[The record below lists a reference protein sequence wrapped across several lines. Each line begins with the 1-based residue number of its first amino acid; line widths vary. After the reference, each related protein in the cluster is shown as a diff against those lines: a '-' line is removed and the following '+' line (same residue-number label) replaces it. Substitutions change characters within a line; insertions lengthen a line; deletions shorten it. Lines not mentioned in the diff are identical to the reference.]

1 MGAIISYSLVTS
13 VLLAAL
19 YMTYKWL
26 FAGEQQTRYNRAV
39 LWSIYLLAF
48 TAVPITNFIAEAVAP
63 SPATGQH
70 LEVGQLTAVIADD
83 TALPDLKWIAV
94 VWMAGAALA
103 TFLTLITAL
112 RLIRIIHSGRRIR
125 HDGYTVVLTDD
136 TSTAPFSWYRYM
148 VMSANDYAEGTSLI
162 VRHELA
168 HIRHR
173 HWCDLLAGQLVA
185 IFQWYNPAAWLMRE
199 EMKAL
204 HEYQADAAVLR
215 SGADARAYQLLLI
228 KKAVGARFPSLAN
241 SLNHSKLK
249 KRITMMYKT
258 KSSSRRRLLRSAA
271 LAPALIAAVAIFQV
285 PAVSHAVGAVS
296 EISLSAQG
304 AAYTD
309 GAVGGN
315 AAATDSKV
323 TTISINNEA
332 AVEESASPAKI
343 APRTDSRPASD
354 SPASDNPVQAA
365 AVMPAFPGGMQ
376 AMMNY
381 LMTNVRFPE
390 NKDCVT
396 GRVVVNFTINKE
408 GKVTDVKVVKPVG
421 PEVDAEAVRV
431 VESFPDFTP
440 GRDENGNP
448 VSVSFTLPI
457 NFTTTGDDGQT
468 TPADAG
474 KHSGDIS
481 ENATFTVNGKPVS
494 REEALSIQPGTIA
507 AVQIDKTN
515 SSVQITLR

>member
-296 EISLSAQG
+296 EISLSAPTSTVTV
-304 AAYTD
+304 AP
-309 GAVGGN
+309 AVSRP
-315 AAATDSKV
+315 AATSGPKV
-323 TTISINNEA
+323 TIISSNNEA
-332 AVEESASPAKI
+332 AGAESATPVKNESKTSESPTNYDA
-343 APRTDSRPASD
+343 
-354 SPASDNPVQAA
+354 PVQMA
-365 AVMPAFPGGMQ
+365 AVMPEFPGGLQ

-494 REEALSIQPGTIA
+494 REEALSIQPETIA

>member
-103 TFLTLITAL
+103 TFRTLFTAL

-296 EISLSAQG
+296 EISLSAPTSTVT
-304 AAYTD
+304 AAP
-309 GAVGGN
+309 AVSRP
-315 AAATDSKV
+315 AATSGPKV
-323 TTISINNEA
+323 TIISSNNEA
-332 AVEESASPAKI
+332 AGAESATPVKNESKTSESPTNDDA
-343 APRTDSRPASD
+343 
-354 SPASDNPVQAA
+354 PVQMA
-365 AVMPAFPGGMQ
+365 AVMPEFPGGLQ

-396 GRVVVNFTINKE
+396 GRVLVNFTINKE

-457 NFTTTGDDGQT
+457 NFTTTGEDGQT

-494 REEALSIQPGTIA
+494 REEALSIQPETIA

>member
-258 KSSSRRRLLRSAA
+258 KSSSRRLLRSAA

-376 AMMNY
+376 ALMNY
-381 LMTNVRFPE
+381 IMTHTHFPE
-390 NKDCVT
+390 NKECAT
-396 GRVVVNFTINKE
+396 GKIAVGFVITKE
-408 GKVTDVKVVKPVG
+408 GKVSNVKVIKSVG

-431 VESFPDFTP
+431 VKSLPDFIP

-448 VSVSFTLPI
+448 VSVSFTLPF
-457 NFTTTGDDGQT
+457 NFQTTGDSDD
-468 TPADAG
+468 TPAPATDKSA
-474 KHSGDIS
+474 GDIS

-494 REEALSIQPGTIA
+494 REEALSIQPETIA